1 MPLKLLIQLSWR
13 NIWRHRR
20 RNGIMLLAICFA
32 VGGVVFLNSLIRGMQ
47 YEMAE
52 AAIDN
57 LTGHVKILKPG
68 YLDDPSIEKS
78 FALAKEWGPELS
90 DEVLVGW
97 AARVR
102 VPAVLMSERE
112 TRGVQLVGI
121 DPASESISFF
131 GDVDM
136 AGETLASRADRRIVI
151 GKTMAEQLETVVGR
165 RVVLISQGADG
176 LNREAG
182 YRIAGIY
189 DAAGTGLEKI
199 YVFTGMDT
207 VQGML
212 DANVV
217 TEVSFRLTED
227 RFSQGVIDRLVNSFT
242 GVDVLTWQELEPQA
256 AAMYA
261 FADTGI
267 FIWFLIVM
275 GALVFGLV
283 NTLVTAVMERVRELG
298 MLRAV
303 GMRARSVVVQVV
315 LESSLIMLLG
325 VAAGVGLG
333 LVLFAL
339 VADGIDLSA
348 FAEGVEMAG
357 LRTLFVPVLVVDDIV
372 LVVVMSLVLGV
383 VASLYPA
390 RRAVK
395 INALEAMRR

>member
-13 NIWRHRR
+13 NLWRHRR

-136 AGETLASRADRRIVI
+136 AGETLAGRDDRRIVI

-199 YVFTGMDT
+199 FVFTGMDT

-227 RFSQGVIDRLVNSFT
+227 RFSQGVIDRMVNTFT

-283 NTLVTAVMERVRELG
+283 NTLVTALMERVREIG

-325 VAAGVGLG
+325 VVAGVGLG

-357 LRTLFVPVLVVDDIV
+357 LRTLLVPVLVVDDIV
-372 LVVVMSLVLGV
+372 LVVVLSLVLGV

-395 INALEAMRR
+395 ISALEAMRR